1 LLRAINIGSGFVR
14 KILQFFRHLSNVVA
28 FNQLPKASRTV
39 VFYSEGGTYWVHLN
53 ALLKAFL
60 QRSDVGVC
68 YISSNADDPGLTLE
82 HPNLNTFLIDEGAIR
97 NWLFESIDTNI
108 MVMTM
113 PDIDQYQVKRS
124 RHNVHYVYTQ
134 HSLVSLHMVYRP
146 GAMDG
151 YDSIFCAGPHH
162 LDEIR
167 MLEQQRKLSPKNLV
181 EHGYPR
187 LDQVIAG
194 RPDPVMTEVAGEV
207 VDNSVATTVLL
218 APSWGADSI
227 TDTVAL
233 PLIEALLS
241 DGFRVIFRPHP
252 QSRKFSAEAIRQVL
266 QSFGQHENF
275 EYEGEVAGT
284 ESLYRSDIMICD
296 WSGAALDYAFGLEKP
311 VLFIDVPRKV
321 NNPGY
326 ESLPLEPFEVGIRE
340 TIGAVM
346 ATADIASV
354 SDYIRSVLSRDMA
367 AEIRAAR
374 DASVFNVGSSDK
386 AGAEALLEILAHKTG

>member
-1 LLRAINIGSGFVR
+1 MR
-14 KILQFFRHLSNVVA
+14 KIFQFFRNLSNVVA
-28 FNQLPKASRTV
+28 FNQLPKASRRV
-39 VFYSEGGTYWVHLN
+39 VFYSEGGTYWVHLG

-68 YISSNADDPGLTLE
+68 YISSNVDDPGLKLE
-82 HPNLNTFLIDEGAIR
+82 HPQLTTFLIDEGAIR
-97 NWLFESIDTNI
+97 NWLFENIDTDV

-162 LDEIR
+162 LEEIR
-167 MLEQQRKLSPKNLV
+167 MLQQQRNFASKNLV

-187 LDQVIAG
+187 LDEVIAG
-194 RPDPVMTEVAGEV
+194 RPSAVDPKSITNVTGAGRPKQTEGA
-207 VDNSVATTVLL
+207 TVLL
-218 APSWGADSI
+218 APSWGAESI

-233 PLIEALLS
+233 PLIEALLA
-241 DGFRVIFRPHP
+241 DNFRVIFRPHP
-252 QSRKFSAEAIRQVL
+252 QSRKFSLDAINAILNSV
-266 QSFGQHENF
+266 GQHEYF
-275 EYEGEVAGT
+275 EYEGDVTGT

-321 NNPGY
+321 NNPEY

-340 TIGAVM
+340 TIGTVI
-346 ATADIASV
+346 TPSDIASV
-354 SDYIRSVLSRDMA
+354 GDYMRYLLSRDMA
-367 AEIRAAR
+367 SEIRAAR
-374 DASVFNVGSSDK
+374 DASVFNVGSSDTV
-386 AGAEALLEILAHKTG
+386 GADALLEILANQSR

>member
-1 LLRAINIGSGFVR
+1 VR
-14 KILQFFRHLSNVVA
+14 KILHFFRHLSNVVA
-28 FNQLPKASRTV
+28 FNQLPKASRQV
-39 VFYSEGGTYWVHLN
+39 VFYSEGATYWVHLSG
-53 ALLKAFL
+53 LLKAFL
-60 QRSDVGVC
+60 QRSEVGVC
-68 YISSNADDPGLTLE
+68 YISSNADDPGLKLE
-82 HPNLNTFLIDEGAIR
+82 HPQLKTFLIDEGAIR
-97 NWLFESIDTNI
+97 NWLFESIDTDV

-134 HSLVSLHMVYRP
+134 HSLVSLHMVYRA

-162 LDEIR
+162 LEEIQ
-167 MLEQQRKLSPKNLV
+167 MLQQQRSFSPKNLV

-194 RPDPVMTEVAGEV
+194 RPDPVAVGLVEGTTGAAGTKAGE
-207 VDNSVATTVLL
+207 DTTVLV

-233 PLIEALLS
+233 PLIETLLA

-252 QSRKFSAEAIRQVL
+252 QSRKFSFEAINAIL
-266 QSFGQHENF
+266 ESFGTHDRF

-311 VLFIDVPRKV
+311 VLFLDVPRKV
-321 NNPGY
+321 NNPEY

-346 ATADIASV
+346 APADIASV
-354 SDYIRSVLSRDMA
+354 GDYMRYLLSRDMA
-367 AEIRAAR
+367 TEIRAAR
-374 DASVFNVGSSDK
+374 DASVFNVGRSDA
-386 AGAEALLEILAHKTG
+386 AGAEALLQILDNQSR